1 MCSICESFDIF
12 RAMYP
17 NFIQHIKRYVSLTDS
32 QASGLL
38 QHIKPLTL
46 KKKEFLLH
54 EGQTCRY
61 NYFVEQGCLRMFFVN
76 DKGTE
81 QIVQFALESWWIADY
96 MSFGMQGPSHFSIQA
111 IEASQVVGIAY
122 SQQDELFKQLPQL
135 ERYFR
140 LMMQRA
146 YAAAQMRV
154 KFFHD
159 FTKEES
165 YMHFIRMFP
174 EFAQRIPQY
183 MLASY
188 LDITP
193 EYLSELRKR
202 G

>member
-1 MCSICESFDIF
+1 MGSNWESFDIF
-12 RAMYP
+12 TAMYP
-17 NFIQHIKRYVSLTDS
+17 NFIRHIKRYVSLTDDETS
-32 QASGLL
+32 LLL
-38 QHIKPLTL
+38 QQIKPLTP
-46 KKKEFLLH
+46 KKKEFLLQ
-54 EGQTCRY
+54 EGQVCRY

-81 QIVQFALESWWIADY
+81 QIVQFALENWWIADY
-96 MSFGMQGPSHFSIQA
+96 MSFGMQRPSNFSIQA
-111 IEASQVVGIAY
+111 VETSQIVGLAY

-140 LMMQRA
+140 IMMQRA

-165 YMHFIRMFP
+165 YLHFIRMFP
-174 EFAQRIPQY
+174 DFAQRIPQY

-188 LDITP
+188 LGITP
-193 EYLSELRKR
+193 EYLSELRKKQ
-202 G
+202 